1 MDIERKILILK
12 ENQDVWTYIIEDDE
26 IVEIHYE
33 NVSESNETIHQI
45 GNIYIGKVK
54 KIVKNIGAAFVEIE
68 PGLECYYDLTQGSNA
83 IFTSKVGKKPLSVSD
98 ELVVQLSKEGIK
110 GKAPTVTSEISFTGY
125 YTVLTTGN
133 TRIGVSA
140 KIPKSQR
147 EELKKIVQEYENN
160 EYGIIVRTNG
170 KDVPAHRIQEEVKSL
185 IQSYEH
191 LRDSAPMRTCFS
203 ILKKA
208 PPHYIKNIRNVYG
221 KGLSKIL
228 VNDQKLCNE
237 IREFYEAYDS
247 THTPTIQLESEK
259 GVDLASIFNVR
270 KILERALNEKVWLR
284 NGAYLVIQPTEALT
298 AIDVNSGKY
307 EKKETDQKAALKIN
321 LEAATEIAKQLRLR
335 NISGIIIVDF
345 INMENEE
352 DVEQL
357 VKELKQHLSKD
368 NVQTTFVDVTKLQ
381 LVEIT
386 RKKIRKTLLETLTLA
401 NKRV

>member
-1 MDIERKILILK
+1 MEKKILILK
-12 ENQDVWTYIIEDDE
+12 ENQEVWTYIIEENE

-33 NVSESNETIHQI
+33 SLSDSKKNLHQVGNV
-45 GNIYIGKVK
+45 YIGKVK
-54 KIVKNIGAAFVEIE
+54 KIVKNIGAAFIEIE
-68 PGLECYYDLTQGSNA
+68 PGLECYYDLNQASTA
-83 IFTSKVGKKPLSVSD
+83 IFTSKVGKKPLAVSD

-110 GKAPTVTSEISFTGY
+110 GKAPTVTSELNFTGY

-133 TRIGVSA
+133 TKIGVSA
-140 KIPKSQR
+140 KIPKSRR
-147 EELKKIVQEYENN
+147 EELKEFLQEYENE
-160 EYGIIVRTNG
+160 EYGIILRTNG
-170 KDVPAHRIQEEVKSL
+170 KDASVELIKEEIKGQ
-185 IQSYEH
+185 IKSYEQ
-191 LRDSAPMRTCFS
+191 LRDAAPMRTCFS

-208 PPHYIKNIRNVYG
+208 PPHYISNIRNVYG

-228 VNDQKLCNE
+228 VNDQE
-237 IREFYEAYDS
+237 IADEISEFYEVYNF
-247 THTPTIQLESEK
+247 THAPMIQLEEDNS
-259 GVDLASIFNVR
+259 VDLSSLFNTR
-270 KILERALNEKVWLR
+270 KVLERALNEKVWLK
-284 NGAYLVIQPTEALT
+284 NGAYLVIQPTQALT

-307 EKKETDQKAALKIN
+307 EKKETDQEAALKIN

-352 DVEQL
+352 DVEEL

-368 NVQTTFVDVTKLQ
+368 NVQTTFVGVTKLQ